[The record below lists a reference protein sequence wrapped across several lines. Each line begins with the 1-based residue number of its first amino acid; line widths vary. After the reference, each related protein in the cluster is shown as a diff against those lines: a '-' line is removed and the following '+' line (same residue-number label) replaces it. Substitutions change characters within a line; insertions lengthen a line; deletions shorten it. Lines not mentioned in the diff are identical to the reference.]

1 MEYAWE
7 TRDGGLFLRIA
18 KPDLDLEATLDCGQ
32 CFRFRRLGDGRV
44 TGIALGRRLDLYQ
57 DEEGILFHGTPPEEA
72 SLWTDYFDLSTD
84 YRSMKKRF
92 SADPVLA
99 EAAAYCGGIRILR
112 QEPFE
117 TLISF
122 LISQNNNIPRIKASV
137 EALCQRYG
145 EPLGEGRFA
154 FPSPERLAGV
164 EPEQW
169 KGLGLGYREGY
180 LADCV
185 RRIADGRLR
194 LDAIAAM
201 ELEEARAALRTVK
214 GIGVKVAECVLLFG
228 FHRMEAF
235 PIDTWMRKVLAAY
248 YPDGFPQQYA
258 PAGVAQQYL
267 FHYIRTCRR
276 E

>member
-1 MEYAWE
+1 M
-7 TRDGGLFLRIA
+7 
-18 KPDLDLEATLDCGQ
+18 
-32 CFRFRRLGDGRV
+32 
-44 TGIALGRRLDLYQ
+44 
-57 DEEGILFHGTPPEEA
+57 
-72 SLWTDYFDLSTD
+72 
-84 YRSMKKRF
+84 
-92 SADPVLA
+92 
-99 EAAAYCGGIRILR
+99 
-112 QEPFE
+112 
-117 TLISF
+117 
-122 LISQNNNIPRIKASV
+122 
-137 EALCQRYG
+137 
-145 EPLGEGRFA
+145 
-154 FPSPERLAGV
+154 GV

-180 LADCV
+180 LEDCV